1 MIESKVVEKENLVKM
16 IESMEK
22 TLWNVAVNSKT
33 SEDVAHVVYDN
44 MLQELDFFTNEFK
57 GYLDFY
63 FQKVKE
69 LKGWD
74 SNG

>member
-1 MIESKVVEKENLVKM
+1 MNEVGVEKENLISM
-16 IESMEK
+16 IETMER
-22 TLWNVAVNSKT
+22 TLWNVSVNNNV
-33 SEDVAHVVYDN
+33 SEDVANVVYHN
-44 MLQELDFFTNEFK
+44 MLQDLDFFTNEFK
-57 GYLDFY
+57 EYLDFY